1 MSSCEAKEITHWTPE
16 EEINYN
22 IFLIYKANELLTF
35 KSKPPGFY
43 VEMSRF
49 IPSRSKVQCRS
60 HHEKM
65 IGRFKDHPQAEKK
78 DLELL
83 NIRAFFRDHIA
94 LRLLDSNHLLKEID
108 HHLQKKHRSGI
119 VTKEFCCLFQEKA
132 QANL

>member
-1 MSSCEAKEITHWTPE
+1 MSSSLGEAKEITHWTPE

-22 IFLIYKANELLTF
+22 IFLIFKINELLTF
-35 KSKPPGFY
+35 KCKPPGFY

-65 IGRFKDHPQAEKK
+65 IGRFKDHLQAEKK

-83 NIRAFFRDHIA
+83 NIKAFFRDHIA
-94 LRLLDSNHLLKEID
+94 LRLLDSKHLLKEID
-108 HHLQKKHRSGI
+108 HHLQKKHHSGI
-119 VTKEFCCLFQEKA
+119 LTKEFCCLFR
-132 QANL
+132 